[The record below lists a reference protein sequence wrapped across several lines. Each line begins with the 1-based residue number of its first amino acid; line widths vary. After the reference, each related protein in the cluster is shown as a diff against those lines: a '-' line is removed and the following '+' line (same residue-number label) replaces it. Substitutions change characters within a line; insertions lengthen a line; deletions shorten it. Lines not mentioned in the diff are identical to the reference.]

1 MAIVREG
8 PPPQGT
14 RRTGD
19 IAKLTGAPPMAPD
32 AAGFTSSPPMAPGL
46 GGFNIEPPARPFEG
60 DVAIKELRR
69 QLSTDPNLVEVTVA
83 RLRRR
88 IAAHGLEV
96 STIHRRGYRLVAA
109 DDD

>member
-1 MAIVREG
+1 MSSPIQGNDRPDDPLLYAPRWVREG

-69 QLSTDPNLVEVTVA
+69 QLSIDPNLVPEPP
-83 RLRRR
+83 LRFRR
-88 IAAHGLEV
+88 
-96 STIHRRGYRLVAA
+96 
-109 DDD
+109 